1 MTPLL
6 PIMLAVSLVGLSACA
21 SSAPPPSG
29 AASLSGGAG
38 DMRRLAVVPSGE
50 SKFTMVND
58 KKVDAGRLLD
68 EVAKWYPKAAALA
81 PLAKAVQR
89 GIDWL
94 ADEGRSA
101 AAAQRLGNASPGV
114 VVAEAFARTLL
125 ASGQF
130 DEIQTFEREPTGK
143 ERQQIDALVRVT
155 VPTLGVVRVREG
167 KPDMMAAYADAR
179 AQVVV
184 RPTGVVVWEHEED
197 VTHAERLPLQAFT
210 GDGELAR
217 QELKEVLERA
227 GQRLAN
233 EFLYAPNAG
242 R

>member
-1 MTPLL
+1 
-6 PIMLAVSLVGLSACA
+6 V
-21 SSAPPPSG
+21 
-29 AASLSGGAG
+29 
-38 DMRRLAVVPSGE
+38 RRLAVVPSGD
-50 SKFTMVND
+50 SKFTMVSAK
-58 KKVDAGRLLD
+58 KKVDAGRVLD
-68 EVAKWYPKAAALA
+68 EIVKWYPKAAALA
-81 PLAKAVQR
+81 PLAKAVQW
-89 GIDWL
+89 GINWL

-101 AAAQRLGNASPGV
+101 GAAPGAA
-114 VVAEAFARTLL
+114 VADAFARTLL
-125 ASGQF
+125 ASGRF
-130 DEIQTFEREPTGK
+130 DQIQTLEREPTG
-143 ERQQIDALVRVT
+143 EDRQQIDALVRVT
-155 VPTLGVVRVREG
+155 VPALGVLRVREG

-217 QELKEVLERA
+217 QQLKEVLERA

-233 EFLYAPNAG
+233 EFLYARSAG